1 MSINR
6 ALAHVEW
13 GCRVG
18 WPHPS
23 DDDAQ
28 EAAFPRTTA
37 RFIGGWHHRSMQEI
51 SAVGELH
58 RRDRLAREA
67 EEANLSPAATRAGRS
82 KGRTVPEEPDEFRTA
97 FERDRDRIIHS
108 KAFRRLKHKTQ
119 VFLNPEGDHFVTRLT
134 HTMQVTQVAR
144 SIAAALSLNEPLAEA
159 IALGHDVGHSP
170 FGHTGED
177 ALSPYFAPEE
187 WHHAAQSVRIF
198 EVLEDANLTWEVR
211 DGIRA
216 HSWRIDPPPATP
228 EAFCV
233 RFADRIAYLAHDALD
248 ALRAGT
254 LRRDAFPPGVLERFG
269 EPGRAWISAMIN
281 AVIDESL
288 RTGAVRMDADT
299 LAVMN
304 RLRDFM
310 FEHVY
315 QSAEQLRQQR
325 RAVAV
330 IRDLMDWHLEFPAE
344 IPDSYRQ
351 DEASPVTQ
359 AADYIAGMTDRYA
372 LATHD
377 RLFRPTLNL

>member
-1 MSINR
+1 
-6 ALAHVEW
+6 
-13 GCRVG
+13 
-18 WPHPS
+18 
-23 DDDAQ
+23 
-28 EAAFPRTTA
+28 
-37 RFIGGWHHRSMQEI
+37 MQELQH
-51 SAVGELH
+51 AGGLR
-58 RRDRLAREA
+58 RRDRETREA
-67 EEANLSPAATRAGRS
+67 EEERLSPAATRSAASRGRQW
-82 KGRTVPEEPDEFRTA
+82 GEEPDAFRTA

-134 HTMQVTQVAR
+134 HTMQVMQVAR
-144 SIAAALSLNEPLAEA
+144 ALAAALALNEPLAEA

-216 HSWRIDPPPATP
+216 HSWKIDPPPTTP

-248 ALRAGT
+248 ALRAGV
-254 LRRDAFPPGVLERFG
+254 LRRDDFPPNVIERFG
-269 EPGRAWISAMIN
+269 EPGRPWIDAMIT
-281 AVIDESL
+281 AVIEESL
-288 RTGAVRMDADT
+288 RTGAVRMDDPT

-304 RLRDFM
+304 ELRDFM
-310 FEHVY
+310 FAHVY

-325 RAVAV
+325 RAIGV
-330 IRDLMDWHLEFPAE
+330 IQDLMDWHLEHPEE
-344 IPDSYRQ
+344 IPDSYR
-351 DEASPVTQ
+351 EHAAPLVVQ

-377 RLFRPTLNL
+377 RIFRPSLNL

>member
-1 MSINR
+1 MIGRMQQAGSTG
-6 ALAHVEW
+6 AL
-13 GCRVG
+13 R
-18 WPHPS
+18 
-23 DDDAQ
+23 
-28 EAAFPRTTA
+28 
-37 RFIGGWHHRSMQEI
+37 
-51 SAVGELH
+51 
-58 RRDRLAREA
+58 RRDREDREA
-67 EEANLSPAATRAGRS
+67 EEERLSPTATRSTQSRGRV
-82 KGRTVPEEPDEFRTA
+82 TPEQPDEFRTA

-144 SIAAALSLNEPLAEA
+144 SLANALALNEPLTEA

-170 FGHTGED
+170 FGHTGEE
-177 ALSPYFAPEE
+177 ALSPYFDPDE

-198 EVLEDANLTWEVR
+198 EVLEDQNLTWEVR

-216 HSWRIDPPPATP
+216 HSWKIDPPPHTP

-248 ALRAGT
+248 ALRG
-254 LRRDAFPPGVLERFG
+254 GVLDRDDFPASVLARFG
-269 EPGRAWISAMIN
+269 EPGRPWISSLIN

-288 RTGAVRMDADT
+288 RTGAVRMDPDT
-299 LAVMN
+299 LSVMN
-304 RLRDFM
+304 ELRDFM
-310 FEHVY
+310 FARVY

-325 RAVAV
+325 RAIAV
-330 IRDLMDWHLEFPAE
+330 IRDLMDWHVEHPEE
-344 IPDSYRQ
+344 IPESYREH
-351 DEASPVTQ
+351 EAPVVVQ